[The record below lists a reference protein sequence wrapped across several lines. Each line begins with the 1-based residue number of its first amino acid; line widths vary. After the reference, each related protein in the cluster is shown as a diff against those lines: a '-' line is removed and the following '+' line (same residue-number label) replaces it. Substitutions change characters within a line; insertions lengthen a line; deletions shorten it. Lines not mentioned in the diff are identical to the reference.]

1 MKNTVFAFW
10 ILMLASVA
18 VAYGAYVAYR
28 TWQSNAAIRFPDEA
42 AATRKE
48 SFKNLDQPAFTLT
61 ERSGKSFDS
70 STLAGKVWVV
80 SFFYS
85 NCPGPCLKQNQA
97 LAAVAAELADR
108 DVRFVSIT
116 CDPAVD
122 TPERLREYAARFQAD
137 GERWVFLTGNLDTI
151 KEISRKQFLL
161 PIDRQSHSERAI
173 VIGRDGK
180 IVDIFATL
188 DPLEMQQMK
197 KLLTELTEEGNL
209 ATDEYR

>member
-1 MKNTVFAFW
+1 MKNTLLAFW
-10 ILMLASVA
+10 IATLASVA
-18 VAYGAYVAYR
+18 VAYGAYYAYR
-28 TWQSNAAIRFPDEA
+28 IWQHDSVLRFPDEA
-42 AATRKE
+42 AATRKAA
-48 SFKNLDQPAFTLT
+48 FKELDQPTFTLT
-61 ERSGKSFDS
+61 ERSGESFDS
-70 STLAGKVWVV
+70 RTLAGKVWVV

-137 GERWVFLTGNLDTI
+137 SQRWLFLTGNLEAI

-161 PIDRQSHSERAI
+161 PIDQQSHSERAL

-197 KLLTELTEEGNL
+197 RLLTELTEE
-209 ATDEYR
+209 

>member
-1 MKNTVFAFW
+1 MKNRVFAFW
-10 ILMLASVA
+10 IATLATVA
-18 VAYGAYVAYR
+18 VAYGAYFAYR
-28 TWQSNAAIRFPDEA
+28 NWQHHSELRFPEESA
-42 AATRKE
+42 ASRKAVL
-48 SFKNLDQPAFTLT
+48 KKLDQPAFTLT
-61 ERSGKSFDS
+61 ERSGKTFDS
-70 STLAGKVWVV
+70 SALAGKVWVV

-97 LAAVAAELADR
+97 LAAVASELADR

-137 GERWVFLTGNLDTI
+137 PERWLFLTGNLDTI
-151 KEISRKQFLL
+151 KEISSKQFLL
-161 PIDRQSHSERAI
+161 TVDRQAHAERAI

-180 IVDIFATL
+180 IRDIFATL

-197 KLLTELTEEGNL
+197 KLLNELTEEDSAG
-209 ATDEYR
+209 

>member
-1 MKNTVFAFW
+1 MKNTVLAFW
-10 ILMLASVA
+10 MVLLIGAA
-18 VAYGAYVAYR
+18 AAYGAYVVYR

-48 SFKNLDQPAFTLT
+48 HFKSLDRPVFTLT
-61 ERSGKSFDS
+61 ERSGEPFDS

-122 TPERLREYAARFQAD
+122 TPERLREYAAHFQAD
-137 GERWVFLTGNLDTI
+137 PERWVFLTGNLDAI
-151 KEISRKQFLL
+151 KDISRKQFLL
-161 PIDRQSHSERAI
+161 PVDQQSHAERAI

-188 DPLEMQQMK
+188 DPIEMQQMK
-197 KLLTELTEEGNL
+197 KLLKELTAESEV
-209 ATDEYR
+209 ATDEHG

>member
-1 MKNTVFAFW
+1 MKNTVFGFW
-10 ILMLASVA
+10 IATLASVA
-18 VAYGAYVAYR
+18 VAYGAYFAYR
-28 TWQSNAAIRFPDEA
+28 SWQHRSEVRFPDESA
-42 AATRKE
+42 APRKAVLN
-48 SFKNLDQPAFTLT
+48 KLDQPSFTLT

-97 LAAVAAELADR
+97 LAAAAAELADR

-137 GERWVFLTGNLDTI
+137 PERWLFLTGNLDTI
-151 KEISRKQFLL
+151 KEISGKQFLL
-161 PIDRQSHSERAI
+161 NVDRQTHSERAI

-180 IVDIFATL
+180 IRDIFATL

-197 KLLTELTEEGNL
+197 KLLTELTEEDSAGQS
-209 ATDEYR
+209 